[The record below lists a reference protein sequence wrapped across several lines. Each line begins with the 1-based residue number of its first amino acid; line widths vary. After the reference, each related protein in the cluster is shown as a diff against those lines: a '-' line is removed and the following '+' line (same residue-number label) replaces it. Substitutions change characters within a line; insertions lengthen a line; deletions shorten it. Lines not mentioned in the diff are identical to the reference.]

1 MSDAPPTQYL
11 PMTGSEVAMI
21 RWLYAFSNWTRP
33 QVIDAISQLSEEQ
46 LRQPGA
52 IVGGMGDG
60 SILKSLI
67 HLVGAEEHWLSRW
80 MRAEE
85 EPEPDNIGSLESTAK
100 RWEKVDQTRDA
111 WLATLTGADLAA
123 PFRSYTGA
131 DGNTATVP
139 LWPALF
145 HVLIHT
151 SHHRGEIYEAL
162 TRLGSPP
169 QIEPDLLDFG
179 TLQAGVVLPFTSE
192 VIVRVGSRE

>member
-1 MSDAPPTQYL
+1 MSDAQPTQYL

-21 RWLYAFSNWTRP
+21 RWLFTFNDWTRP
-33 QVIDAISQLSEEQ
+33 QVIDAVGQLSEEQ

-52 IVGGMGDG
+52 VAGGLGDG
-60 SILKSLI
+60 SVLASLV
-67 HLVGAEEHWLSRW
+67 HLVDVEESWLARW
-80 MRAEE
+80 MGTKED
-85 EPEPDNIGSLESTAK
+85 PGPDPVKYGTLESTANQ
-100 RWEKVDQTRDA
+100 WEIVDQTRDA
-111 WLATLTGADLAA
+111 WLATLTGADLAK

-131 DGNTATVP
+131 DGKTTTVP

-179 TLQAGVVLPFTSE
+179 TLQAGVKLPFTSK
-192 VIVRVGSRE
+192 VIV